1 MQLFPRPTN
10 YRPAGAFHPLFQV
23 PNTHTCSHYI
33 TPYASAFYQIIES
46 VILCPSEAGKRAAL
60 PSASCCGHQQRPPL
74 QGSLF
79 PPTFRGGGSVMWS
92 HSNIF
97 WKKKKESKKK
107 RCHQRR
113 RVPDCWFRRTGE
125 APESIRAL
133 RTGLLF
139 LYITVAPSQ

>member
-10 YRPAGAFHPLFQV
+10 YRQAGAFHPLFQV

-60 PSASCCGHQQRPPL
+60 PSASAVATNRGHRFKGLFFLQPSGAAVQLCGPIP
-74 QGSLF
+74 
-79 PPTFRGGGSVMWS
+79 
-92 HSNIF
+92 IF
-97 WKKKKESKKK
+97 FERKKKNRKK